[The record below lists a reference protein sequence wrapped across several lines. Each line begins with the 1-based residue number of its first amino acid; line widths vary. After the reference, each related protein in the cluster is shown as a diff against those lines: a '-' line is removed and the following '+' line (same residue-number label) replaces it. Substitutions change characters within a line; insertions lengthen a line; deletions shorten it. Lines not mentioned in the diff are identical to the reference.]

1 MNFVELNGITLHYK
15 MINADSGKPVIVF
28 SNSLGTDF
36 RIWDDCVADLSAD
49 FAILLVGANMG
60 VLKMTKEH
68 LGIINALKIPF
79 CVVFSKIDICPEP
92 VLERNKR
99 EITTERKT

>member
-49 FAILLVGANMG
+49 FAILLYDKRGHGLSALAPRPMP
-60 VLKMTKEH
+60 LMTMSAT
-68 LGIINALKIPF
+68 LLA
-79 CVVFSKIDICPEP
+79 
-92 VLERNKR
+92 
-99 EITTERKT
+99 